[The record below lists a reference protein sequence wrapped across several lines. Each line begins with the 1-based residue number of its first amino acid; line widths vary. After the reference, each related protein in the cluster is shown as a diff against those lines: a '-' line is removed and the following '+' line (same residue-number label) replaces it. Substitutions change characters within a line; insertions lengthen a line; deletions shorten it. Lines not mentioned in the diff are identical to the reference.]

1 MHGWHERNG
10 ALFEDVGQ
18 WRRAWYYPQ
27 HGEDLHAAVNREV
40 KAVRD
45 SLGIL
50 DATTLGK
57 IDIQGPDAAE
67 LLNRVYTNAWR
78 KLGIGRGRY
87 GLMLQEDGLVMDD
100 RPEEGREGK
109 GGVRTGRTG
118 GCP

>member
-57 IDIQGPDAAE
+57 IDIQGPDE
-67 LLNRVYTNAWR
+67 
-78 KLGIGRGRY
+78 IGRASCRERGCQY
-87 GLMLQEDGLVMDD
+87 GEISVSDVPLHKKVTHTMNKPTLH
-100 RPEEGREGK
+100 RNKRRK
-109 GGVRTGRTG
+109 
-118 GCP
+118 